1 MNLADVKIF
10 LLPINTALPP
20 ELAKL
25 NTLTGSFAQ
34 RVADAE
40 RVEAQAVLP
49 LSAAEAATIA
59 AHPEVFNLPLS
70 LYLSHVPGAAY
81 DPLIDAAIA
90 RMGAHVAIW
99 DAVKTELNAGA
110 IEDQRRR
117 DAEPWTGDA
126 RRNRRDVAAEKT
138 ATQLRAPVS
147 EDDGNADE

>member
-1 MNLADVKIF
+1 MNLADVKLF

-40 RVEAQAVLP
+40 RTEVQAVLP

-59 AHPEVFNLPLS
+59 AHPEVFNLPTA

-81 DPLIDAAIA
+81 DPLIDAA
-90 RMGAHVAIW
+90 VALSLIH
-99 DAVKTELNAGA
+99 
-110 IEDQRRR
+110 I
-117 DAEPWTGDA
+117 
-126 RRNRRDVAAEKT
+126 
-138 ATQLRAPVS
+138 
-147 EDDGNADE
+147 